1 MPAAGRAVHIK
12 QRGIA
17 MLNSVLDPLV
27 STWVSMLSESI
38 NIQSLEGRGMLA
50 YAVKVVVLVNREA
63 RDLWRAEA
71 RAPYLLAY
79 CNCVFGSGHRARY
92 LDGLPLNTLSQPP
105 LVSSLYQIAARKTSE
120 VFDIHKARAN
130 RALRIEKD
138 GVIGERNSLNAVKY
152 PAYPVPDL
160 PVAVR
165 SLIEHVE
172 SQHRAFELHA
182 SYTRSFRDCQR
193 VGCTRPALL
202 QAPDTELEAS
212 SDAEYWSCCR
222 DGRTP
227 APDACLPSDMAFC
240 SHGCFSAANSEFESV
255 VSFEIITPE
264 CQTRRGANPTPSR
277 LFRAALSRNSGIE
290 RTLLRSPARLTI
302 HYPSKLAD
310 RERLLRDR
318 ITMLSV
324 DAGVLYAA
332 MVVAELPPRLKPRRQ
347 LPCSDNWRARAACYL
362 GAVCRVRAL
371 YLQHGGGMITKTGN
385 EQWLRKVKDVA
396 LRVF

>member
-1 MPAAGRAVHIK
+1 
-12 QRGIA
+12 
-17 MLNSVLDPLV
+17 MLERSI
-27 STWVSMLSESI
+27 ES
-38 NIQSLEGRGMLA
+38 QSLEGRGMLA
-50 YAVKVVVLVNREA
+50 YAVKVVVLINKDA
-63 RDLWRAEA
+63 RDLWRVET
-71 RAPYLLAY
+71 RAPYLLAF
-79 CNCVFGSGHRARY
+79 CNYVFGVGHRLRY
-92 LDGLPLNTLSQPP
+92 LDALPLNTLSQPP
-105 LVSSLYQIAARKTSE
+105 LVSSLYKIAARKVIE
-120 VFDIHKARAN
+120 ICDIHKARAN
-130 RALRIEKD
+130 RALQIEKD
-138 GVIGERNSLNAVKY
+138 GVNDEHSSLNAVKY

-172 SQHRAFELHA
+172 CQHKAFALHA
-182 SYTRSFRDCQR
+182 SYARSFRTCQR

-212 SDAEYWSCCR
+212 SEAEFWSCCR

-240 SHGCFSAANSEFESV
+240 SHGCFSAANREFQSV
-255 VSFEIITPE
+255 VSFEIVTPE

-290 RTLLRSPARLTI
+290 RTLLRSPVQLTV
-302 HYPSKLAD
+302 HYPSKMAD

-385 EQWLRKVKDVA
+385 EQWLRKVKDAA
-396 LRVF
+396 LRIF